1 MLPTTAAQCCLARQA
16 KVAPKE
22 FPFRQIVPGRSEG
35 TRPMA
40 GRRGATELHKFECG
54 LQTRQRRGPAIAKPR
69 TLDHRRRGLPRIA
82 AIALPGR
89 AKAKDLRPTEVN
101 KLSSLVPEIQS
112 MRISSMPN

>member
-1 MLPTTAAQCCLARQA
+1 
-16 KVAPKE
+16 
-22 FPFRQIVPGRSEG
+22 
-35 TRPMA
+35 MA

-54 LQTRQRRGPAIAKPR
+54 LQTRQRRGPVIAKPR